1 MHIKQRK
8 LFSATHYPNYAN
20 VISKF
25 YYLILY
31 TVELVFYLTWDYVV
45 SDFCMTCSYD
55 RKMIEKI

>member
-8 LFSATHYPNYAN
+8 LSKATHYANYAN

-25 YYLILY
+25 YYLSLY
-31 TVELVFYLTWDYVV
+31 TVEIVFYLSWDYVV
-45 SDFCMTCSYD
+45 SDFCMTCSDY

>member
-8 LFSATHYPNYAN
+8 LSKATHYANYAN

-31 TVELVFYLTWDYVV
+31 TVEIVFYLSWDYVV
-45 SDFCMTCSYD
+45 SDFCMTCSDY